1 MNRTATPLSILLAGA
16 GALALAASVSADELG
31 GLEFATVDAD
41 GDGFITFAEIRAVAP
56 RASREQFDDFDVDG
70 DDQLDR
76 EEYDSWLDAFVGRD

>member
-1 MNRTATPLSILLAGA
+1 MLTLLAAASMG
-16 GALALAASVSADELG
+16 LALTASADELG

-56 RASREQFDDFDVDG
+56 RASREQFDDFDADG

-76 EEYDSWLDAFVGRD
+76 EEFASWRDAFVVRD